1 MIVARTPYR
10 VSLFGGGTDFPA
22 WFRLNGGKCLSFTI
36 DKYSYISAKL
46 LPPFF
51 EHKFRISYS
60 KIETAKSI
68 DEIQNPAFREIIRLY
83 SSQGIEAQHHG
94 DLPARSGLGSSSAFA
109 VGLIHALLGLQG
121 QDVEK
126 VDLANRAISLE
137 QSILKENVGSQDQ
150 IACALGGVNRIEFG
164 RDGKW
169 RNFALQLTDEKI
181 RAIESSTLLVFS
193 GVQRTSSDISASM
206 GNSFRKSEKLLYRLM
221 EMVDYC
227 EELFKFDK
235 IDFDTLSEMLNESW
249 HLKSEINPLAS
260 NQLLDDVYRFG
271 LSNGAMGA
279 KVLGAGGGGFMLFV
293 CRQEE
298 KETLAISFSKA
309 GYIVVPMRLEFSGST
324 IISLNW

>member
-1 MIVARTPYR
+1 MILVRTPYR

-22 WFRLNGGKCLSFTI
+22 WFTRNGGKCLSFTI
-36 DKYSYISAKL
+36 DKYSYISAKFL
-46 LPPFF
+46 LPFF

-68 DEIQNPAFREIIRLY
+68 DEIKNPAFREIIRLY
-83 SSQGIEAQHHG
+83 SSQGIEVQHHG
-94 DLPARSGLGSSSAFA
+94 DLPARSGLGSSSAFV

-164 RDGKW
+164 RDGQWK
-169 RNFALQLTDEKI
+169 NFTLQLTDEKI

-206 GNSFRKSEKLLYRLM
+206 KNSFRKSEKLLYRLM

-227 EELFKFDK
+227 EKLLKFDE
-235 IDFDTLSEMLNESW
+235 IDFQTLSEILNESW

-260 NQLLDDVYRFG
+260 NQMLDNVYRFG

-298 KETLAISFSKA
+298 KENLAMSFSKK

-324 IISLNW
+324 LISLNW